1 MISQQFF
8 VKKMKKIGLTVRR
21 ENEGFFVRER
31 YLKYFKDYELVILTP
46 YNIDYACDA
55 YVILGGNDANPKL
68 YNEENTAS
76 KEIDDLIDE
85 LDMKVIE
92 HAVMNKKPLFGICR
106 GLQMINIYF
115 NGSLKQHI
123 DNHVDT
129 RHKIYK
135 KGNHELFDDL
145 EEVNS
150 LHHQTIKKLGE
161 GLEILFASNDGE
173 IELIKHK
180 NLPIFATQFHPEME
194 IESKMS
200 KDCLEYFKK
209 LFIKK

>member
-1 MISQQFF
+1 
-8 VKKMKKIGLTVRR
+8 MKKIGLTARR

-31 YLKYFKDYELVILTP
+31 YFQYFEGYEIVVLTP

-55 YVILGGNDANPKL
+55 YVILGGNDANPTL
-68 YNEENTAS
+68 YNEENVAS

-92 HAVMNKKPLFGICR
+92 HAVSTKKPLFGICR

-115 NGSLKQHI
+115 NGSLNQHI

-129 RHKIYK
+129 RHVICKKINKY
-135 KGNHELFDDL
+135 LFNDV

-150 LHHQTIKKLGE
+150 LHHQTIKDLGE
-161 GLEILFASNDGE
+161 NLEVLYTSEDGE
-173 IELIKHK
+173 IEFIKHK
-180 NLPIFATQFHPEME
+180 FLPIFATQFHPEME
-194 IESKMS
+194 RESKMS
-200 KDCLEYFKK
+200 KDCLEYFKA
-209 LFIKK
+209 LI